1 MVNKLLLPQEIETFY
16 VIPTLRRYLA
26 LNLLQQGMSQKTIA
40 LILGVQ
46 SAAISQYRSTKRGH
60 KVEFDTGILDEIKA
74 SASRITNHFTY
85 LQETQR
91 LLAVIRQTNTL
102 CHIHKQF
109 SSVPNDCIPERIG
122 CDRVAKGGCVW

>member
-60 KVEFDTGILDEIKA
+60 KVEFDARILDEIKA

-91 LLAVIRQTNTL
+91 LLAVI
-102 CHIHKQF
+102 
-109 SSVPNDCIPERIG
+109 
-122 CDRVAKGGCVW
+122 